1 MLPVI
6 SGRLPEAKPK
16 KGKITCL
23 TCNLKGCVGRCRF
36 QSVECSQPRKA
47 A

>member
-1 MLPVI
+1 MLKVI
-6 SGRLPEAKPK
+6 SNHLPERK
-16 KGKITCL
+16 KGRITCL

-36 QSVECSQPRKA
+36 QSVECSQPKKA